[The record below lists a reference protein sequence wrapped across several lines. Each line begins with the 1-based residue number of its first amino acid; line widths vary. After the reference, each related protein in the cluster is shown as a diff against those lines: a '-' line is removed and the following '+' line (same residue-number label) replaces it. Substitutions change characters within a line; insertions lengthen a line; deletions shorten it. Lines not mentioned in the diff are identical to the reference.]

1 MGTEWESIGKF
12 VVYPTIW
19 QSSKKNES
27 LSRNNGDEQNIHTW
41 KSWNM
46 LGAVLGVYS
55 KQYETHTYIYLENP
69 TLQNFRH
76 GLKSTQK
83 KSSQR
88 KKGIGSKKRNCWV
101 HTSFLPARF
110 FQANPKLLD
119 LMNAWDCLALRH
131 RRRPQEG

>member
-88 KKGIGSKKRNCWV
+88 KKGIGSKKKELLGA
-101 HTSFLPARF
+101 HILSARS
-110 FQANPKLLD
+110 LLSSKS
-119 LMNAWDCLALRH
+119 
-131 RRRPQEG
+131 